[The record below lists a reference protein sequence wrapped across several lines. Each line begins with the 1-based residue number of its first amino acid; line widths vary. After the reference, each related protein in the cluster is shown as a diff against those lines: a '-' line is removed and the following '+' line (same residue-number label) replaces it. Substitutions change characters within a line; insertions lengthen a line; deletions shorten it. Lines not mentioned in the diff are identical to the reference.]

1 VIQHDIIAA
10 LLTLVVLSC
19 WIGALGA
26 WRMHKPMQALH
37 YLALPTGAGALS
49 LVVAVVLETGW
60 GTTAAKMIAISAI
73 LIVTNAVGAH
83 AAARAFRVRKL
94 GYWQPRKKDGVEFIP
109 QRPKA

>member
-1 VIQHDIIAA
+1 VIHYDIIAA
-10 LLTLVVLSC
+10 SLALVVLSC
-19 WIGALGA
+19 WIGTLGA
-26 WRMHKPMQALH
+26 WRMHKPAQALH
-37 YLALPTGAGALS
+37 YLALPTGAGAIF

>member
-94 GYWQPRKKDGVEFIP
+94 GHWQPRQEDGVEFIP
-109 QRPKA
+109 QGPQA

>member
-1 VIQHDIIAA
+1 VISRDLIAA
-10 LLTLVVLSC
+10 SLALVALSC

-26 WRMHKPMQALH
+26 WRMHKPVQALH
-37 YLALPTGAGALS
+37 YLALPTGAGAIF

-60 GTTAAKMIAISAI
+60 GATAAKMIAISAI

-94 GYWQPRKKDGVEFIP
+94 DHWQPREEDGVEFIP